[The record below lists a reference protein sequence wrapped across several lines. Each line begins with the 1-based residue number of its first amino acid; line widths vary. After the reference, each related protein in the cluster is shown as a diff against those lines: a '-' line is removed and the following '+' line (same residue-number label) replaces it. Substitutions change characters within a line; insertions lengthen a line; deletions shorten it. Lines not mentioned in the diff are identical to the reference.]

1 MRIKFLGTSSAVPTN
16 DRGLSAI
23 LVKVGRDTIL
33 MDCGDGTQR
42 QMIKSKESPVRIDR
56 IFITHLHGDHFFGLF
71 PLLQSLNILKKRDSL
86 EIYAPADLEDLIQ
99 KINETTKAK
108 ESSFDIHF
116 YPIKPDKEYEFSG
129 YKVKFFN
136 VDHAGFETYGVKIE
150 ESYKPGRFDPNKA
163 DELGVPVIM
172 RGLLQK
178 GFSIKLPDGR
188 IVRPE
193 DVMGPP
199 RRGAIVVY
207 SSDTRPTDSV
217 VRESKGADL
226 LIHEATYLDDLKDR
240 AIATGHSTALE
251 AGRVAREAGVKKLI
265 LTHFSARYR
274 KDDMHRFLEEA
285 FQEFK
290 GEVKTAEDFMSLEV

>member
-1 MRIKFLGTSSAVPTN
+1 MRIKFLGTSSAVPTSE
-16 DRGLSAI
+16 RGLSAI
-23 LVKVGRDTIL
+23 LVKVSRDTIL

-42 QMIKSKESPVRIDR
+42 QMIRSRESPVRINK

-71 PLLQSLNILKKRDSL
+71 SLLQSLNILKKRDDL
-86 EIYAPADLEDLIQ
+86 EIYAPEGLQDLIH
-99 KINETTKAK
+99 KVNEITMSR
-108 ESSFDIHF
+108 ESPFDIHF
-116 YPIKPDKEYEFSG
+116 FSIKSDKEYEFSG
-129 YKVKFFN
+129 YKVKFFK
-136 VDHAGFETYGVKIE
+136 VDHAGFETYGVRIE
-150 ESYKPGRFDPNKA
+150 ESQKPGRFDPEKA

-199 RRGAIVVY
+199 RRGAVVVY

-217 VRESKGADL
+217 VRESRGADL

-251 AGRVAREAGVKKLI
+251 AGRVAREAGVKKLV

-274 KDDMHRFLEEA
+274 KDDMPKFLEEA

-290 GEVKTAEDFMSLEV
+290 GEVKTAEDFMTLDV